1 MNEQQFNTT
10 LDPDLYF
17 KGLARQELDFHA
29 ALGELVDNAFSARA
43 INIGGSPENMTVE
56 ITIEQL
62 DPALVRVQVAD
73 HGIGIAL
80 QDITSRVFNL
90 GGQGSVRGELNEHGF
105 GLKNA
110 LALLTGGNNTNFSL
124 LTRSKN
130 DGLAEDRFL
139 RIDGPLSTSMT
150 VRADAG
156 REDWADGLTVLRGA
170 ETGTKVRVDVA
181 WQYFRT
187 LYRRG
192 TPGLDVLVTR
202 LGEHLGVMQ
211 RYFLQKGN
219 RIRVAY
225 RGLEGDWVYK
235 EVQAIPIPFE
245 GESTT
250 VRRQI
255 VVNGTTH
262 DFVYQRGT
270 LDYSVK
276 DADAEAELG
285 WPYPLRHYYQ
295 GSNARCGIDIVV
307 RDRVVKSS
315 VFQEIWPD
323 VPKTVDFNRFVG
335 ELRVGSDF
343 RTTNNKTGLDPHAEN
358 WEQLLHRLGEE
369 EFRPEKAT
377 RSDSEKSLR
386 DRLVHI
392 LRGTFRDATVTPERR
407 VWAGSTAIDI
417 FVDGGDTNRRVY
429 ELKITAGRVLDLY
442 QLLSG
447 WDGLVKEGIAPSHG
461 ILVVKEYNQQLQ
473 DAVSEANKR
482 LDSAGNRYI
491 IELRRTEELVP
502 SL

>member
-1 MNEQQFNTT
+1 MNEQQFKTT

-29 ALGELVDNAFSARA
+29 ALGELVDNALSART
-43 INIGGSPENMTVE
+43 ISIGGLPENMTVE

-62 DPALVRVQVAD
+62 SPGLVRVQVAD
-73 HGIGIAL
+73 HGIGIPL
-80 QDITSRVFNL
+80 DDVMTRVFNL
-90 GGQGSVRGELNEHGF
+90 GGQGSVHGALNEHGF

-110 LALLTGGNNTNFSL
+110 LALLTGGNNTDFTV
-124 LTRSKN
+124 LTRSEG
-130 DGLAEDRFL
+130 DGIGEDTFL

-150 VRADAG
+150 VRTDAS
-156 REDWADGLTVLRGA
+156 RADWAEGLTVLPRA
-170 ETGTKVRVDVA
+170 KTGTKVRVDVS

-187 LYRRG
+187 LFRRG
-192 TPGLDVLVTR
+192 NPGLDVLVTR

-211 RYFLQKGN
+211 RYYLQKGSH
-219 RIRVAY
+219 IRVAY
-225 RGLEGDWVYK
+225 RGMDGDWVYK
-235 EVQAIPIPFE
+235 KVQPIPIPFE
-245 GESTT
+245 GESVT
-250 VRRQI
+250 VKRRI
-255 VVNGTTH
+255 DVNGVQH
-262 DFVYQRGT
+262 EFAYERGT

-276 DADAEAELG
+276 DPDAEGERG

-358 WEQLLHRLGEE
+358 WEQLLQRLAEE

-392 LRGTFRDATVTPERR
+392 LRGTFGDATVTPERK
-407 VWAGSTAIDI
+407 VWGGVLAIDI
-417 FVDGGDTNRRVY
+417 YVDGGDTNRRVY
-429 ELKITAGRVLDLY
+429 ELKITPGRVLDLY
-442 QLLSG
+442 QLLAG
-447 WDGLVKEGIAPSHG
+447 WDGLVKDGIVPSHG

-473 DAVSEANKR
+473 DAVTEANKR
-482 LDSAGNRYI
+482 LDSAGNPYLV
-491 IELRRTEELVP
+491 ELRRVDELVP